1 MFTQLLNQLSSRT
14 EGAEM
19 VLLVGT
25 DGIIIERVG
34 EEIDAD
40 FDALAA
46 EYAVVLNRS
55 RATAT
60 DTGLGKLNELLT
72 ITNESIL
79 LTKIL
84 NEDYFVMMKLNAA
97 SGLGRAR
104 YEIRSPSRYSNSI
117 SIPGSCSLASA
128 SLLLTNIGSVD

>member
-1 MFTQLLNQLSSRT
+1 
-14 EGAEM
+14 M

-34 EEIDAD
+34 EEKDED

-55 RATAT
+55 RSTAV
-60 DTGLGKLNELLT
+60 DTGLGQLNELLT
-72 ITNESIL
+72 ITNQSIL

-84 NEDYFVMMKLNAA
+84 NEDYFMMVKLHTD
-97 SGLGRAR
+97 SSLGRAR
-104 YEIRSPSRYSNSI
+104 YEVRRTELMIEEMF
-117 SIPGSCSLASA
+117 A
-128 SLLLTNIGSVD
+128 